1 MTLDQPDSTREQY
14 RTGPPSAKGNQP
26 TILRVVRDTL
36 AYSRRRDYTGWDYGD
51 GMSSKILQRVP
62 VDNKWVN
69 IAFQETIKRAPVNV
83 RPLFLVEQRRNYQG
97 AALFAM
103 TNLNFHRLK
112 TDIDYGRDVGGET
125 DYLVEARRL
134 LQWLVNNQSTGY
146 SGFCGGHKHQLQ
158 HLDGRGRPNDPDVV
172 STSYAVKALLSGAD
186 LDSRY
191 PEVARTAADFVV
203 EDLDYREVDG
213 GDGAIINY
221 HMNHSEDYYTINAG
235 ALGARLFIELY
246 DYFGDEEF
254 RERATKIL
262 DHIARLQTDVGGWHY
277 REPSDASH
285 LSMDSHHNGF
295 IIECFQQYQSVTGT
309 SRYDETIDHALTFYR
324 GLFDPDGAPHFD
336 ESNVYP
342 RDIHAAAQG
351 ILVFSYTGDL
361 EFAERILQW
370 ALDSL
375 YAGGGQ
381 FYYREER
388 FYTKRIT
395 LMRWCQAWM
404 AYAMSEYLT
413 AQRLSG
419 TPELGVEIE

>member
-1 MTLDQPDSTREQY
+1 MTLNAPDSAQKPRSS
-14 RTGPPSAKGNQP
+14 GPPSVEGNQP
-26 TILRVVRDTL
+26 TIIRILRETL
-36 AYSRRRDYTGWDYGD
+36 AYARHRDYTGWDYGD
-51 GMSSKILQRVP
+51 GMSSKIRQALP

-69 IAFQETIKRAPVNV
+69 IAFQETIKRSPVNV
-83 RPLFLVEQRRNYQG
+83 RPLFLVEQRRSYQG
-97 AALFAM
+97 TALFAM

-125 DYLVEARRL
+125 DYLDEAREL
-134 LQWLVNNQSTGY
+134 LEWLIDNQSTGY

-158 HLDGRGRPNDPDVV
+158 HLDGRGMPNDPDVV

-191 PEVARTAADFVV
+191 PDIARTAADFVFD
-203 EDLDYREVDG
+203 ELNYREVDG

-221 HMNHSEDYYTINAG
+221 HMNHSEEYYTINAG
-235 ALGARLFIELY
+235 ALGARLLIELY
-246 DYFGDEEF
+246 DYFGDELF

-262 DHIARLQTDVGGWHY
+262 DHVARLQTDIGGWHY

-295 IIECFQQYQSVTGT
+295 VIECFQQYQSLTGT
-309 SRYDETIDHALTFYR
+309 SRYQDTIDRALTFYR
-324 GLFDPDGAPHFD
+324 DLFDPDGTPHFD
-336 ESNVYP
+336 ESSAYP

-351 ILVFSYTGDL
+351 ILVFTYAGDL
-361 EFAERILQW
+361 KFAERILRW
-370 ALDSL
+370 SLDNL

-381 FYYREER
+381 FYYRKHR

-419 TPELGVEIE
+419 TPDQSVEIG